1 MKQKEE
7 NRARRMIVRLNT
19 EEHVRLDKRFK
30 KTTCRCLSEYVRK
43 VLFDKPVTVYYR
55 NQSMDEVLEELILLR
70 KELNSIGINFNQA
83 VRKLNSVSGMPE
95 SHKWQTMLTV
105 LRDELEPSIR
115 NIKDRMSIYSDV
127 WLEGV
132 AKQVKSTTTD

>member
-1 MKQKEE
+1 
-7 NRARRMIVRLNT
+7 
-19 EEHVRLDKRFK
+19 
-30 KTTCRCLSEYVRK
+30 
-43 VLFDKPVTVYYR
+43 
-55 NQSMDEVLEELILLR
+55 MDEVLEELILLR

-115 NIKDRMSIYSDV
+115 NIKDRMSIYSDI

-132 AKQVKSTTTD
+132 AKQVKSTNTD